1 MNGNLNNQN
10 LLLEFA
16 TTEGKKHDTIRIFG
30 PEYTV
35 SVEAKM
41 VEELGS
47 LGNLFRISSESR
59 GFGAYQKGG
68 SKNFLIYY
76 YVNGG
81 AKQEFIT
88 PFNFNQWYKLTIS
101 QTFLAGKVCY
111 AKIFCVLLSQ
121 YMFFSMFLQYLWTM
135 PLN

>member
-1 MNGNLNNQN
+1 MNSNLNNQK
-10 LLLEFA
+10 LLLEFS

-68 SKNFLIYY
+68 SKNFMIYY

-111 AKIFCVLLSQ
+111 QDILCSVVSILYF
-121 YMFFSMFLQYLWTM
+121 
-135 PLN
+135 

>member
-1 MNGNLNNQN
+1 MNNNLNNQK
-10 LLLEFA
+10 LLLEFS

-68 SKNFLIYY
+68 SKNFMIYY

-111 AKIFCVLLSQ
+111 QDILCSVVSILV
-121 YMFFSMFLQYLWTM
+121 FSMFLQYLWTM

>member
-1 MNGNLNNQN
+1 MNSNLNNQK
-10 LLLEFA
+10 LLLEFS

-68 SKNFLIYY
+68 SKNFMIYY

-111 AKIFCVLLSQ
+111 QDILCSVVSILV
-121 YMFFSMFLQYLWTM
+121 FSMFLQYLWTM

>member
-1 MNGNLNNQN
+1 MYGNLNNLK

-111 AKIFCVLLSQ
+111 QDILCSVVSIHVF
-121 YMFFSMFLQYLWTM
+121 
-135 PLN
+135 